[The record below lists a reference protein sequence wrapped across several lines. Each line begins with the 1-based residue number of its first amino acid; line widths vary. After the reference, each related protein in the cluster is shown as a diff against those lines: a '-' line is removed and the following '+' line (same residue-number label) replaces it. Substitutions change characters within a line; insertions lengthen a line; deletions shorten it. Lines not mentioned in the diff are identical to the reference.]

1 MQIMSAR
8 VEKAS
13 HDEILG
19 LNYFTFIREVGVND
33 SLAQIQDGK
42 CAGFRAS
49 GRSSPPIDVVV
60 ESLH

>member
-33 SLAQIQDGK
+33 SLAQIQDGMK
-42 CAGFRAS
+42 MRGIPRIRTQQSTDRCGC
-49 GRSSPPIDVVV
+49 
-60 ESLH
+60 